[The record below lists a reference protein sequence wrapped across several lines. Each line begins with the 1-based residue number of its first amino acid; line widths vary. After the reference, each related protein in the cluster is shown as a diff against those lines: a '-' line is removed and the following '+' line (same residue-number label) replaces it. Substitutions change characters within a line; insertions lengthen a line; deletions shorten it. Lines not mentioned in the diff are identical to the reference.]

1 MADSE
6 IDEHLAELDFYCPI
20 SNDLRELLKCCN
32 GARFMVH
39 NKDRI
44 YDMEVFPAVFPTLE
58 EISNRGSISYA
69 RFEKI
74 ELNGGYYA
82 SDSEMSDED
91 MRKPLVSH
99 FDPVIPDKPT
109 RMEVTAS
116 DMESDGDDYE
126 MSNQA
131 ASSEEE
137 EVSSDESSED
147 SSGVFGVHK
156 GMIGF
161 TSTHVDDDDYGSEEL
176 YNIND
181 GALYIADRSSSVVDF
196 TGFPSIIAYLQD
208 LNDLLDD
215 TLAVFWL
222 KLNDY
227 ELIKVTHFDELLDF
241 FGETTNG
248 LSYARWK
255 EIVDRCAL
263 DVVIGVD
270 FVPRAI
276 KILIAATQDFA
287 VKVFEHARELTGDE
301 ELPSGTFTRSA
312 RELFPKELIPEYV
325 TAKKGRPKKK

>member
-1 MADSE
+1 
-6 IDEHLAELDFYCPI
+6 
-20 SNDLRELLKCCN
+20 
-32 GARFMVH
+32 
-39 NKDRI
+39 
-44 YDMEVFPAVFPTLE
+44 
-58 EISNRGSISYA
+58 
-69 RFEKI
+69 
-74 ELNGGYYA
+74 
-82 SDSEMSDED
+82 
-91 MRKPLVSH
+91 
-99 FDPVIPDKPT
+99 
-109 RMEVTAS
+109 
-116 DMESDGDDYE
+116 
-126 MSNQA
+126 
-131 ASSEEE
+131 
-137 EVSSDESSED
+137 
-147 SSGVFGVHK
+147 
-156 GMIGF
+156 
-161 TSTHVDDDDYGSEEL
+161 
-176 YNIND
+176 
-181 GALYIADRSSSVVDF
+181 
-196 TGFPSIIAYLQD
+196 
-208 LNDLLDD
+208 LDD
-215 TLAVFWL
+215 ILAVFWL